1 MAAPTLLEPP
11 QIRWDLSSLFSGLD
25 DPRIDE
31 AWKDLHARADAFA
44 AKYRGKVASPDLTA
58 DTLLAFIQELEGI
71 ARDAAKPVVYGNL
84 RFAVEATNQAVAA
97 FMQAQTERSTEL
109 RVKLLFAELEL
120 QQAEDDVIDAVLT
133 DPRLASYLH
142 FVRNERKMRPH
153 RLTESEEIILEECA
167 NTGSRAW
174 VRFHD
179 EVTTYHQ
186 FAYTAPDG
194 TESEL
199 TMEEVMDRLRDA
211 DRAVRQAA
219 ADALSA
225 GLEELEH
232 RLVFGYNVLL
242 QDKRVEDR
250 LRKFE
255 TPEQSRHLANEL
267 DQSTVDLVTN
277 LVAENY
283 GMVARFY
290 RVKQRILGHEL
301 THIDRYAPLA
311 EAARQVS
318 YDEGRAIVL
327 DAFGAFH
334 PSMRESAEE
343 FFTQNW
349 IDAEPREGK
358 TGGAFCSYN
367 TTDTHPVV
375 MMSYLN
381 KLSDVSTLAHEL
393 GHGVHASLSRAQTEF
408 NFHGTL
414 PLAELASIFGES
426 LVFDRLVAEAE
437 PRDQLALYAE
447 KIEGSFASVF
457 RQVAMYRFEQAC
469 HRARREQ
476 GELNPEQ
483 FGDLWQQEIQAMF
496 GDSLTLG
503 EQHRRWWM
511 YVGHFVFAPFYVYA
525 YAFGELLTLALYERA
540 RAEGPSFA
548 PKYLDMLRLG
558 GSQTPHELMAHVGV
572 DLNDP
577 EFWRGGLRVIEE
589 QVGRFEAL
597 AKDLGLA

>member
-1 MAAPTLLEPP
+1 MSASPTLESP
-11 QIRWDLSSLFSGLD
+11 QVRWDLSSLFSGLD
-25 DPRIDE
+25 DPRIPA
-31 AWKDLHARADAFA
+31 AWVDLHARADVFA
-44 AKYRGKVASPDLTA
+44 TTYRGQIDAPSLTA
-58 DTLLAFIQELEGI
+58 DTLLAFLRDLEAI
-71 ARDAAKPVVYGNL
+71 SRDAAKPMVYANL

-97 FMQAQTERSTEL
+97 FMQAQSEHSTEL

-120 QQAEDDVIDAVLT
+120 QQADDAVINRLLV
-133 DPRLASYLH
+133 DPRLQPYGH
-142 FVRNERKMRPH
+142 FVRNERKMRAH
-153 RLTESEEIILEECA
+153 RLSEAEEIILEECA
-167 NTGSRAW
+167 NTGCRSW
-174 VRFHD
+174 VRFHE

-194 TESEL
+194 TTSEL
-199 TMEEVMDRLRDA
+199 TMEEIMDRLRDA
-211 DRAVRQAA
+211 DRTVRQAA

-242 QDKRVEDR
+242 QDKRVDDR

-255 TPEQSRHLANEL
+255 TAEQSRHLANEL

-311 EAARQVS
+311 ESARQVPFE
-318 YDEGRAIVL
+318 EGRQIVL
-327 DAFGAFH
+327 DAFGAFD
-334 PSMRESAEE
+334 PGMREVADE
-343 FFTQNW
+343 FFTQHW
-349 IDAEPREGK
+349 IDAEAREGK

-426 LVFDRLVAEAE
+426 LVFDRLVQEAEA
-437 PRDQLALYAE
+437 RDQLALYAE

-457 RQVAMYRFEQAC
+457 RQVAMYRFERQC
-469 HRARREQ
+469 HQARREQ
-476 GELNPEQ
+476 GELTPDQ
-483 FGDLWQQEIQAMF
+483 FGDLWQNEIQAMF
-496 GDSLTLG
+496 GDSLSLG

-577 EFWRGGLRVIEE
+577 EFWRGGLRVIES
-589 QVGRFEAL
+589 QVARFEAL
-597 AKDLGLA
+597 GKELNLA